1 MLDFVIES
9 LQKGGWVLFP
19 IFTASV
25 AGWVLVMG
33 ALFRLQGLALP
44 GRWLRKLEK
53 EPAQVEAWA
62 QKYGR
67 RYKNT
72 VAGGI
77 LVRLAELPPGTDQ
90 EHMENILDEVMRHKI
105 PELDK
110 GLSYISVIASMAP
123 LLGLLGTV
131 SGMIGTFRIIGSF
144 GTSNPALMADSIAEA
159 LLTTQDGLVVAFPLM
174 IIHLFL
180 YNRAIKIENRSHDVA
195 FRYILH
201 RNRSGSL
208 EATP

>member
-19 IFTASV
+19 IFVASV
-25 AGWVLVMG
+25 AGWVLVVN
-33 ALFRLQGLALP
+33 AFFRLWMLALS

-53 EPAQVEAWA
+53 HPEQVAAWA
-62 QKYGR
+62 TEKGAR
-67 RYKNT
+67 FRNT
-72 VAGGI
+72 VAGCALI
-77 LVRLAELPPGTDQ
+77 RLAELPKETNQ
-90 EHMENILDEVMRHKI
+90 EYMENVLDEVMRHKT
-105 PELDK
+105 PEIDK

-131 SGMIGTFRIIGSF
+131 SGMIGTFRVIGSF

-180 YNRAIKIENRSHDVA
+180 YNRAVKIEQSAQDVA
-195 FRYILH
+195 FQYILF
-201 RNRSGSL
+201 RSSTGQQEKTL
-208 EATP
+208 